1 MKATPEQI
9 VAMKARGW
17 HHDLDLGCFWAGRD
31 PLNGQGALSAQVFP
45 SSVEDEWLT
54 GYGVPGQ
61 DYSVYQRYPDPMAA
75 ADVAEAWLRE
85 EIARFGFPWLAG
97 LQGAASAPTSAA
109 PKRAVA
115 RLRLLDDPDAG
126 PMMVGA
132 AHVVVQRTG
141 DETRPLRFFGR
152 EEEALSLYPDK
163 ARAETACAE
172 AAALRGGVWS
182 IGSVFWGWQVPT
194 GDETPEPTD
203 PAGS

>member
-9 VAMKARGW
+9 AAMEARGW
-17 HHDLDLGCFWAGRD
+17 RYDAEFGSFWAGRGPD
-31 PLNGQGALSAQVFP
+31 GLGALRAQVFSP
-45 SSVEDEWLT
+45 TLGDGWRTS
-54 GYGVPGQ
+54 YGVRGQ
-61 DYSVYQRYPDPMAA
+61 DFSAYRRHPDPMAA
-75 ADVAEAWLRE
+75 ADTAEGWLRE
-85 EIARFGFPWLAG
+85 EISRFGFPWLAG
-97 LQGAASAPTSAA
+97 VQEAGSAPTSAA

-115 RLRLLDDPDAG
+115 RLRLLDDLDAG